1 MIIDIP
7 RVPLLSVATPVMFLE
22 RLSAFLGGP
31 RILIKRDDL
40 TGLAVGGNKARKLEF
55 LVADALEKRADT
67 IVTVGSLQSNH
78 CRQTAAAA
86 ARYGLRCIL
95 VLRGDAPAEITGNL
109 LLDYLLGADVRWS
122 GNQEREVVMEGVVVS
137 EREAGRR
144 PYAIPLGGSTPLG
157 AVGYAVALEEA
168 LCQFP
173 EKVDRIFFAS
183 SSGGTH
189 AGLVAGARILGY
201 EGLICGVSID
211 ESLEDL
217 MSMVAG
223 IATGTLQLLGVSD
236 RIMPVDILATADYL
250 GKGYGMMGSLERET
264 IEIFGRNEGI
274 LLDPV
279 YTARAAGGMLDMIRK
294 GTVRPDETILFW
306 HTGGIPALWAYGKEL
321 LAGRAP

>member
-1 MIIDIP
+1 M
-7 RVPLLSVATPVMFLE
+7 ATPVMFLE

-40 TGLAVGGNKARKLEF
+40 TGLAGGGNKARKLEF
-55 LVADALEKRADT
+55 LIADALEKEANT

-86 ARYGLRCIL
+86 AMYGLRCVL
-95 VLRGDAPAEITGNL
+95 VLRGNAPTEITGNL

-122 GNQEREVVMEGVVVS
+122 GNRERKAVMEEVVES

-144 PYAIPLGGSTPLG
+144 PYPIPLGGSTPLG
-157 AVGYAVALEEA
+157 ALGYALALEEA
-168 LCQFP
+168 LGQFP

-189 AGLVAGARILGY
+189 AGLVAGARVLGY
-201 EGLICGVSID
+201 EGRIFGISID
-211 ESLEDL
+211 EPLEAL
-217 MSMVAG
+217 MLMVAG
-223 IATGTLQLLGVSD
+223 IATDTLHLLGVSD
-236 RIMPVDILATADYL
+236 RIMPCDICGTADYL
-250 GKGYGMMGSLERET
+250 GNGYGVMGMLERET
-264 IEIFGRNEGI
+264 IEVFGRSEGI

-279 YTARAAGGMLDMIRK
+279 YTARAAGGMLDVIRK
-294 GTVRPDETILFW
+294 GNVRSDETILFW

-321 LAGRAP
+321 LCGRVR